1 MAEIAIFRKITQRLK
16 HVSFFKEVPE
26 HTDSPPCPE
35 EEMTEQ
41 ENGKPLAEYKETL
54 HSAESI
60 PRRHDPYEP
69 TKKPQAEQ
77 RLWRDVDTIE
87 SEIDDLH
94 DKKET
99 KETISSDVERKVDRV
114 LSNKKKK

>member
-1 MAEIAIFRKITQRLK
+1 MAEITIFKKITKRLK
-16 HVSFFKEVPE
+16 RVPSSKEVSE
-26 HTDSPPCPE
+26 QMDSPPCPE
-35 EEMTEQ
+35 EEITKQ
-41 ENGKPLAEYKETL
+41 DNGTPLAEYRETL

-60 PRRHDPYEP
+60 PRRHDLDEP
-69 TKKPQAEQ
+69 TKKHQAEQ

-99 KETISSDVERKVDRV
+99 KETVSSEIERKVDRV

>member
-1 MAEIAIFRKITQRLK
+1 MAEITIFKKISKRLK
-16 HVSFFKEVPE
+16 HVPSSKEVPE
-26 HTDSPPCPE
+26 HTDSPPCSGE
-35 EEMTEQ
+35 EITEQ
-41 ENGKPLAEYKETL
+41 DNGGPLAEYRETL

-60 PRRHDPYEP
+60 PRRHDRYEH
-69 TKKPQAEQ
+69 TKKPQPEQ

-99 KETISSDVERKVDRV
+99 KQTVSSDIEKKVDRV

>member
-1 MAEIAIFRKITQRLK
+1 MAEITFFKKITQRLK
-16 HVSFFKEVPE
+16 HVSSSKEVPE
-26 HTDSPPCPE
+26 HTDSPPCSE
-35 EEMTEQ
+35 EEVTEQ
-41 ENGKPLAEYKETL
+41 DSGTTLAEYRETL

-60 PRRHDPYEP
+60 PRRHDPSEP

-99 KETISSDVERKVDRV
+99 KETVSSDIEKKVDRV
-114 LSNKKKK
+114 LSHKKKK